1 MKINILKKRT
11 RKGGYKVYLI
21 EIDTRKF
28 DFQGISHEEYLEFF
42 GYRGIKKVGKGQYSV
57 EKLGMSLPA
66 VKVIRNNR

>member
-42 GYRGIKKVGKGQYSV
+42 GYRGVGKGQYSV

-66 VKVIRNNR
+66 VKVIKSNL